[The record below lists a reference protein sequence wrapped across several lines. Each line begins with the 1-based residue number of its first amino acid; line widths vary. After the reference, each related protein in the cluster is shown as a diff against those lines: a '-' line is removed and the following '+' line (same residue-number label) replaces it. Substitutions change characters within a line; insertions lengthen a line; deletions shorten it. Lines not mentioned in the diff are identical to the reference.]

1 MKKIFISIF
10 LISFIFNF
18 ANAEEVKQ
26 TKETSK
32 KELSK
37 EDEEFIKR
45 IEQLDKKSKE
55 VKNNLEESKK
65 MGKTLDELNK
75 QLEKDKK

>member
-10 LISFIFNF
+10 LISFVFNF
-18 ANAEEVKQ
+18 VNAEEI
-26 TKETSK
+26 K
-32 KELSK
+32 KDKKYENTT
-37 EDEEFIKR
+37 E
-45 IEQLDKKSKE
+45 EQLMAEFMKSDKKAKE

-75 QLEKDKK
+75 QLEIDKK

>member
-10 LISFIFNF
+10 LLSFIFNF
-18 ANAEEVKQ
+18 ANAEEVK
-26 TKETSK
+26 KDK
-32 KELSK
+32 KNENMT
-37 EDEEFIKR
+37 E
-45 IEQLDKKSKE
+45 EQLIAEFMKSDKKSKE
-55 VKNNLEESKK
+55 IKNNLEESKK

>member
-10 LISFIFNF
+10 LISFVFNF
-18 ANAEEVKQ
+18 VNAEEIKQ
-26 TKETSK
+26 TNK

>member
-10 LISFIFNF
+10 LLSFIFYF
-18 ANAEEVKQ
+18 ANAEEVK
-26 TKETSK
+26 KDK
-32 KELSK
+32 KNENIT
-37 EDEEFIKR
+37 E
-45 IEQLDKKSKE
+45 EQLIAEFMKSDKKSKE